1 LCMKKRLE
9 RCGVTLNPIDEHSL
23 GTVVVGN
30 K

>member
-23 GTVVVGN
+23 GTVV
-30 K
+30 